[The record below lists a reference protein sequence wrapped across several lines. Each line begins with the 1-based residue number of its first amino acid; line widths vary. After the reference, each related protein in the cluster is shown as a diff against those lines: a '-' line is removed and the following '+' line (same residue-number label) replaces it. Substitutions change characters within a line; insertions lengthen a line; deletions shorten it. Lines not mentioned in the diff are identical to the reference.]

1 MAILRMVERAVCHET
16 RTKRKSLLPSTPAL
30 VPNWS
35 RSGVRIHGRK
45 PPKCIKRG
53 LIERAHSWH
62 MQAKVYGGLKP
73 EIRRYLLQV
82 AEANTAKVVG
92 ADDQCTAAYMMVSS
106 SALCP
111 SNSSTIRP
119 CLHTR
124 IRSESCRISGR

>member
-45 PPKCIKRG
+45 PPKC
-53 LIERAHSWH
+53 IERAHSWH